1 VTMRGEQYLTKS
13 EQYALVYE
21 KGRSWASG
29 LMVMKALPNQL
40 SFSRYGFSVSK
51 RLGGAVV
58 RNRVKRRM
66 REIMRALPLEAG
78 WDIIFIAR
86 PKAAA
91 ASFAVLEKTVRGLL
105 SRAGILAREYEGAC
119 LRLN

>member
-1 VTMRGEQYLTKS
+1 MRGEQYLTKS

-21 KGRSWASG
+21 QGSSWASE
-29 LMVMKALPNQL
+29 LVVMKALPNQL
-40 SFSRYGFSVSK
+40 SFSRYGFSVGK
-51 RLGGAVV
+51 RLGVAVV

-66 REIMRALPLEAG
+66 REIMRALPLESG

-91 ASFAVLEKTVRGLL
+91 ASFAVLEKTVRGLV
-105 SRAGILAREYEGAC
+105 SRAKILAREYEGAC

>member
-1 VTMRGEQYLTKS
+1 MRGEQYLTKA
-13 EQYALVYE
+13 EQYSLVYE
-21 KGRSWASG
+21 KGSSWASQ
-29 LMVMKALPNQL
+29 LMVMKAWPNQL
-40 SFSRYGFSVSK
+40 ALSRYGFSVGK

-105 SRAGILAREYEGAC
+105 SRAKILAREYEGAC
-119 LRLN
+119 LRAN

>member
-1 VTMRGEQYLTKS
+1 MRGEEYITKP
-13 EQYALVYE
+13 EHYARVYDE
-21 KGRSWASG
+21 GSSWASE
-29 LMVMKALPNQL
+29 LVVMKALPNQRER
-40 SFSRYGFSVSK
+40 SRYGFSVSR

-58 RNRVKRRM
+58 RNRVKRRL
-66 REIMRALPLEAG
+66 REILRSMPLEAG

-91 ASFAVLEKTVRGLL
+91 ADFASLEKAVRGLL
-105 SRAGILAREYEGAC
+105 ARARILAREYEGAC

>member
-1 VTMRGEQYLTKS
+1 MRGEQHLTRS
-13 EQYALVYE
+13 ENYALVYE
-21 KGRSWASG
+21 QGNSWASE

-40 SFSRYGFSVSK
+40 SFSRYGFSVGK

-105 SRAGILAREYEGAC
+105 TRAKILAREYEGAC
-119 LRLN
+119 LRAN

>member
-1 VTMRGEQYLTKS
+1 MRGEEYITKP
-13 EQYALVYE
+13 EQYARVYD
-21 KGRSWASG
+21 KGSSWASE
-29 LMVMKALPNQL
+29 LVVMKALPNQL
-40 SFSRYGFSVSK
+40 TLSRYGFSVGR

-58 RNRVKRRM
+58 RNRVKRRL
-66 REIMRALPLEAG
+66 REILRSLPLAAG

-91 ASFAVLEKTVRGLL
+91 ASFADLEKTVRGLL
-105 SRAGILAREYEGAC
+105 SRARILAREYEGAC

>member
-1 VTMRGEQYLTKS
+1 MRGEQHLTKS
-13 EQYALVYE
+13 EDYALVYE
-21 KGRSWASG
+21 QGSSWASE

-40 SFSRYGFSVSK
+40 GFSRYGFSVGK

-105 SRAGILAREYEGAC
+105 TRAKILAREYEGAC
-119 LRLN
+119 LRAN

>member
-1 VTMRGEQYLTKS
+1 MRGEQHLTKS
-13 EQYALVYE
+13 EDYALVYE
-21 KGRSWASG
+21 QGSSWASE

-40 SFSRYGFSVSK
+40 GFSRYGFSVGK

-66 REIMRALPLEAG
+66 REIMRVLPLEAG

-105 SRAGILAREYEGAC
+105 TRAKILAREYEGAC
-119 LRLN
+119 LRAN

>member
-1 VTMRGEQYLTKS
+1 MRGEKYITRP
-13 EQYALVYE
+13 EHYARVYD
-21 KGRSWASG
+21 KGSSWASQ
-29 LMVMKALPNQL
+29 LVVMKALPNQL
-40 SFSRYGFSVSK
+40 TLSRYGFSVSR

-58 RNRVKRRM
+58 RNRVKRRL
-66 REIMRALPLEAG
+66 REILRVLPLAAG

-91 ASFAVLEKTVRGLL
+91 ASFADMEKTVRGLL
-105 SRAGILAREYEGAC
+105 SRAKILAREYEEAC

>member
-1 VTMRGEQYLTKS
+1 MRGEEYLTRS
-13 EQYALVYE
+13 EHYSLVYE
-21 KGRSWASG
+21 KGSSWASE

-40 SFSRYGFSVSK
+40 ARSRYGFSVSR

-66 REIMRALPLEAG
+66 REILRALPLEAG
-78 WDIIFIAR
+78 WDIVFIAR

-91 ASFAVLEKTVRGLL
+91 ASFANLEKTVRGLL
-105 SRAGILAREYEGAC
+105 SRARILAREHEGAC
-119 LRLN
+119 LRAD

>member
-1 VTMRGEQYLTKS
+1 MRGNKYLTKS

-21 KGRSWASG
+21 KGSSWASD
-29 LMVMKALPNQL
+29 LMTMKALPNQL
-40 SFSRYGFSVSK
+40 AQSRCGFSVSR

-66 REIMRALPLEAG
+66 REVLSALPLEGG
-78 WDIIFIAR
+78 WDIIFVAR

-91 ASFAVLEKTVRGLL
+91 ASFASLEKTVRSLL
-105 SRAGILAREYEGAC
+105 TRARILARDYEGAC
-119 LRLN
+119 LRAN

>member
-1 VTMRGEQYLTKS
+1 MRGEEYLTRS
-13 EQYALVYE
+13 EQYTLVYE
-21 KGRSWASG
+21 KGSSWTSE

-40 SFSRYGFSVSK
+40 ARSRYGFSVGR

-66 REIMRALPLEAG
+66 REIVRALPLEAG

-86 PKAAA
+86 PKVAT
-91 ASFAVLEKTVRGLL
+91 ASFANLEKTVRGLL
-105 SRAGILAREYEGAC
+105 TRAGILAREYEGAC
-119 LRLN
+119 LRAN

>member
-1 VTMRGEQYLTKS
+1 MRGEEYLTRS
-13 EQYALVYE
+13 EQYTLVYE
-21 KGRSWASG
+21 KGSSWVSD

-40 SFSRYGFSVSK
+40 ARSRYGFSIGR

-66 REIMRALPLEAG
+66 REILHSLPLEGG

-91 ASFAVLEKTVRGLL
+91 ASFASLEKTVRGLL
-105 SRAGILAREYEGAC
+105 SRAKILAREYEGAC
-119 LRLN
+119 FRAN

>member
-1 VTMRGEQYLTKS
+1 MRGEQYLTKP
-13 EQYALVYE
+13 EQYSLVYE
-21 KGRSWASG
+21 QGSSWASE

-40 SFSRYGFSVSK
+40 SRSRYGFSVGK

-78 WDIIFIAR
+78 WDIVFIAR

-91 ASFAVLEKTVRGLL
+91 ADFAVLEKTVRGLL
-105 SRAGILAREYEGAC
+105 SRAKILAREYEGAC
-119 LRLN
+119 LRAN

>member
-1 VTMRGEQYLTKS
+1 MRGEQYLTRS

-21 KGRSWASG
+21 KGNSWASE
-29 LMVMKALPNQL
+29 LVVMKALPNQL
-40 SFSRYGFSVSK
+40 ERSRYGFSVGK

-78 WDIIFIAR
+78 WDIILIAR

-91 ASFAVLEKTVRGLL
+91 ADFAGLEKTVRGLL
-105 SRAGILAREYEGAC
+105 SRAKILAREYEGAC
-119 LRLN
+119 LRAD